1 MATFY
6 FLPVAR
12 YILALLG
19 APATLFPLS
28 RYGTMRLHPLRL
40 IKSFFSLLALAA
52 VLAPCAHAG
61 EVRTLTLEQALELAA
76 AHNRA
81 IARAVEF
88 RNLAQG
94 VYVAERAAAL
104 PQLLVKGTL
113 AREEDKAL
121 ETPAYDRREASLQLD
136 QALFTW
142 GEVQAGIRAAKIG
155 LLTADERLRA
165 SRQEALR
172 DTSVAFYDVLLA
184 RELNS
189 VFTENLAQKSRR
201 LREARERLA
210 VGVATD
216 YDLLVAEVAESN
228 ARPEVVR
235 TDNLIRSRRDR
246 LRLVLGLDQAVDAT
260 GELSALLVDPPG
272 YAEALAI
279 ARDRRPELRD
289 LRNRIGIAEELV
301 TIARAGD
308 KPRLDLT
315 GNYGWKE
322 LDADSTNLDGE
333 KWDLGLKLSWPIF
346 DGLRT
351 SGQVQQA
358 RSERDSLQI
367 DELQLLDSV
376 AVENREAIDRIN
388 VAIELVRALEGTVAQ
403 AQKLLELAEKGFEYG
418 VKIRLEVDDAE
429 LNLRQAQSS
438 LALARRDYLVAE
450 VDLARAMGILG
461 EDRFPGLPAM
471 PAAAANP
478 R

>member
-1 MATFY
+1 MH
-6 FLPVAR
+6 
-12 YILALLG
+12 
-19 APATLFPLS
+19 
-28 RYGTMRLHPLRL
+28 LHPQRL
-40 IKSFFSLLALAA
+40 IKSSFLLLALAV
-52 VLAPCAHAG
+52 VLAPCAHAV

-81 IARAVEF
+81 IARAAEF

-104 PQLLVKGTL
+104 PQLTVKGTL

-121 ETPAYDRREASLQLD
+121 ETPVYNRREAALQLD

-172 DTSVAFYDVLLA
+172 DTCAAFYDVLLA
-184 RELNS
+184 RELNN
-189 VFTENLAQKSRR
+189 VFTQNLAQKSRR
-201 LREARERLA
+201 LKEAKERLA

-216 YDLLVAEVAESN
+216 YDVLVAEVAESN

-235 TDNLIRSRRDR
+235 TANLIRSRRDR
-246 LRLVLGLDQAVDAT
+246 LRLVLGLDQPVDAT
-260 GELSALLVDPPG
+260 GELSALLVDPPN
-272 YAEALAI
+272 YEEALAI
-279 ARDRRPELRD
+279 ARERRPELRD
-289 LRNRIGIAEELV
+289 LRHRIGIAEELV

-308 KPRLDLT
+308 KPRVDLT

-322 LDADSTNLDGE
+322 LDADSTDLDGE

-358 RSERDSLQI
+358 RSERDALQI

-388 VAIELVRALEGTVAQ
+388 VAIELVRALEGTVTQ

-429 LNLRQAQSS
+429 LNLRQVQSS

-450 VDLARAMGILG
+450 VDLARAMGVLG

-471 PAAAANP
+471 PAAAVNP

>member
-1 MATFY
+1 MPPLLLRSVT
-6 FLPVAR
+6 VAC
-12 YILALLG
+12 LLLQ
-19 APATLFPLS
+19 T
-28 RYGTMRLHPLRL
+28 T
-40 IKSFFSLLALAA
+40 ALASPSGA
-52 VLAPCAHAG
+52 A
-61 EVRTLTLEQALELAA
+61 EIRILTLGQALELAA
-76 AHNRA
+76 VHNRA

-88 RNLAQG
+88 RNLVQG

-104 PQLLVKGTL
+104 PQFTIKGTL

-121 ETPAYDRREASLQLD
+121 DTPAYDRREASLQLD
-136 QALFTW
+136 QALFSW

-155 LLTADERLRA
+155 LQTADERLRA

-172 DTSVAFYDVLLA
+172 DTSAAFYDVLLA

-189 VFTENLAQKSRR
+189 VFTQNLAQKSRR
-201 LREARERLA
+201 LKEARERLA

-216 YDLLVAEVAESN
+216 YDVLVAEVAEAN

-235 TDNLIRSRRDR
+235 TENLIRSRRDR
-246 LRLVLGLDQAVDAT
+246 LRLVLGLDEPVDAT
-260 GELSALLVDPPG
+260 GELAATLVDPPG
-272 YAEALAI
+272 YEEALAI
-279 ARDRRPELRD
+279 ARERRPELRD
-289 LRNRIGIAEELV
+289 LRHRIGIAEELV

-315 GNYGWKE
+315 GSYGWKE
-322 LDADSTNLDGE
+322 LDADSTDLDGE
-333 KWDLGLKLSWPIF
+333 QWDLGLELSWPIF
-346 DGLRT
+346 DGLRA

-376 AVENREAIDRIN
+376 AVETREAIDRIN

-403 AQKLLELAEKGFEYG
+403 AQKLLDLAEKGFEYG

-429 LNLRQAQSS
+429 LNLRQVQSS

-450 VDLARAMGILG
+450 VDLARAMGVLG
-461 EDRFPGLPAM
+461 EDDFPGLPAM
-471 PAAAANP
+471 PAAAAIP